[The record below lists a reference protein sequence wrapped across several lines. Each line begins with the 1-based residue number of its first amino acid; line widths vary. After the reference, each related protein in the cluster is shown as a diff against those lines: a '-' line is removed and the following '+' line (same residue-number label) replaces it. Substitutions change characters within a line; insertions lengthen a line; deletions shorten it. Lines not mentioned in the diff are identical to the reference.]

1 MPPAQTA
8 HKWEIEPVELKAWP
22 ETKNRPASWREH
34 RTEGPSNFRIVGG
47 LDIYKG
53 LKAEI
58 EQAKRILELEDDW
71 DGEGSLGYSE
81 DTFNRAITFLTTH
94 VERLWDTYS
103 IPLPIPRIGPGP
115 DGSIDLHWKQPSWE
129 LLVNI
134 PADANEMATFYG
146 DNYAAQKFRG
156 SLDPKN
162 FNLGI
167 ATWLMN

>member
-1 MPPAQTA
+1 MSTAPPVLDWKTEDDKVEKWHEPEDAPTSQSKFQT
-8 HKWEIEPVELKAWP
+8 ESLSNIE
-22 ETKNRPASWREH
+22 
-34 RTEGPSNFRIVGG
+34 
-47 LDIYKG
+47 

-58 EQAKRILELEDDW
+58 EQARRILELEDDW

-81 DTFNRAITFLTTH
+81 DTFNRATEFLTTY
-94 VERLWDTYS
+94 VEGLRDLYG
-103 IPLPIPRIGPGP
+103 IRLPIPRISAGP
-115 DGSIDLHWKQPSWE
+115 DGSIDLHWKQPTWE

-134 PADANEMATFYG
+134 PTDINEMATFYG
-146 DNYAAQKFRG
+146 DNYETQKVSG